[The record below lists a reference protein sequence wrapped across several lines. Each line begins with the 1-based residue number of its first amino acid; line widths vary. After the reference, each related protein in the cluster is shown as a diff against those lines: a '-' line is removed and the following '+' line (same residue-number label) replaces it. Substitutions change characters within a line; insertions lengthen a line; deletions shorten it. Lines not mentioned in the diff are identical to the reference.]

1 MAHNFF
7 GEGGKI
13 GFACYKCSEG
23 CVHMEYANI
32 MVTFTVDQFLNF
44 SECVTEV
51 RRCLLDEREAMEG
64 LAGAT
69 AVESFVM

>member
-1 MAHNFF
+1 MAHNFI
-7 GEGGKI
+7 GEGGRI

-32 MVTFTVDQFLNF
+32 MVTFTADQFLNF

-51 RRCLLDEREAMEG
+51 RRRLLEEREAAEG
-64 LAGAT
+64 LAENAGF
-69 AVESFVM
+69 ESFVM

>member
-1 MAHNFF
+1 MAHNFI
-7 GEGGKI
+7 GEGGRI

-32 MVTFTVDQFLNF
+32 TVTFTADQFLNF

-51 RRCLLDEREAMEG
+51 RRRLLEEREAVEG
-64 LAGAT
+64 LAENAG
-69 AVESFVM
+69 VESFVM